1 MVKKW
6 RSRLMAQSYNFEGT
20 DEEIKRLG
28 ILQVTVNNEPTL
40 LIKRPNIDGQWE
52 RIEPGDF
59 IVSYDGKTWQ
69 KEDRANFS
77 RYYEQ
82 IDESGSEQPPAK
94 DFERGLAWYSGTVQ
108 EWAGPDEARHM

>member
-6 RSRLMAQSYNFEGT
+6 RSRLLAQSDNFEGT

-28 ILQVTVNNEPTL
+28 ILRVNVNNEPTL
-40 LIKRPNIDGQWE
+40 LIKRPNIDDQWE

-69 KEDRANFS
+69 RKIRLISPGTTNKLMNQEANNHS
-77 RYYEQ
+77 
-82 IDESGSEQPPAK
+82 
-94 DFERGLAWYSGTVQ
+94 
-108 EWAGPDEARHM
+108 

>member
-1 MVKKW
+1 MIKEW
-6 RSRLMAQSYNFEGT
+6 RSRLMVQSDNFEGT
-20 DEEIKRLG
+20 DDEIKRLG
-28 ILQVTVNNEPTL
+28 ILRVTVNNEPTL

-69 KEDRANFS
+69 KEDQANFS

-82 IDESGSEQPPAK
+82 INELGSE
-94 DFERGLAWYSGTVQ
+94 
-108 EWAGPDEARHM
+108 

>member
-6 RSRLMAQSYNFEGT
+6 RSRLLAQSDNFEGI

-40 LIKRPNIDGQWE
+40 LIKRPNTDDQWE

-69 KEDRANFS
+69 KENQANFS

-82 IDESGSEQPPAK
+82 IDESRSKQPLVT
-94 DFERGLAWYSGTVQ
+94 DVERDVTWHSGTFH
-108 EWAGPDEARHM
+108 EWGSPEEAHNM